1 MSLYS
6 EMSEHHATDTPYED
20 LLARAA
26 SAISDADL
34 GHMGWALNKP
44 RENKAL
50 PEEANEFL
58 RELFARGEE
67 DSSAKVSRRG
77 MPVTVP
83 LI

>member
-1 MSLYS
+1 
-6 EMSEHHATDTPYED
+6 MSEHHATDTPYED

-44 RENKAL
+44 KENKAL
-50 PEEANEFL
+50 PEEVKEFL

-67 DSSAKVSRRG
+67 DSSPKFDRRG